1 MRNPIIALLAA
12 ALMASFIMIAGHHQ
26 SRSNEGAA
34 DRSAPELG
42 NRYGLQRDSCCIAPG
57 TEGGISGN
65 SIYHVNSQW
74 TDQNGERMKLS
85 GLEGKV
91 RVIAMFYS
99 HCTYACPLTIN
110 DMKRISRALPSGL
123 RDRVGFVL
131 VSFDPERD
139 SPAALRKLAESE
151 EIDSTDW
158 LLLTGSEGDD
168 RTLAAELGVEFE
180 KKADG
185 DFQHSSLI
193 AVLDESGDIIY
204 RHTGLNKPIG
214 DVVNAI
220 KKAERARRRG

>member
-1 MRNPIIALLAA
+1 
-12 ALMASFIMIAGHHQ
+12 
-26 SRSNEGAA
+26 
-34 DRSAPELG
+34 
-42 NRYGLQRDSCCIAPG
+42 
-57 TEGGISGN
+57 
-65 SIYHVNSQW
+65 
-74 TDQNGERMKLS
+74 MKLS

-99 HCTYACPLTIN
+99 NCTYACPLTIN